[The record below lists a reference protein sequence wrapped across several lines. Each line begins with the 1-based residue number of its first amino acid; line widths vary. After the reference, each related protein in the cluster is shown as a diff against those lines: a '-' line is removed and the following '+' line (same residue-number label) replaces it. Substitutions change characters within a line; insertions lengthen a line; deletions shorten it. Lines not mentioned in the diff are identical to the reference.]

1 MLEVLVALDVTQR
14 HMKNQFETEAPRT
27 RANVR
32 RVGRKHRSPFRA
44 ASALAMR
51 ILVKGETTHR
61 SGRRVQTASSD
72 GDQQAAA

>member
-14 HMKNQFETEAPRT
+14 HMKDQFEIEAPTT

-32 RVGRKHRSPFRA
+32 RAGRKHRSPFRA

-51 ILVKGETTHR
+51 VLAKAETTQR
-61 SGRRVQTASSD
+61 SGRRVQPASSE
-72 GDQQAAA
+72 GRGR